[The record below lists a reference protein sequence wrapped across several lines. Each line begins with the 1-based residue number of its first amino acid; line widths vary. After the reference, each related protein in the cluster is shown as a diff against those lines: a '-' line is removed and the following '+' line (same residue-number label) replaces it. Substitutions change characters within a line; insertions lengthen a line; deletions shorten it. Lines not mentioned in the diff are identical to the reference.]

1 MVAHSPGHGISVD
14 NMSASSMCLTHL
26 CGQAAAVVQ
35 GVVEGG
41 RGRGGEVSE
50 ACHGRVQVLHPRHRG
65 GEAH

>member
-1 MVAHSPGHGISVD
+1 
-14 NMSASSMCLTHL
+14 MSASSMCLTHL

-50 ACHGRVQVLHPRHRG
+50 AGHGRVQVLHPRHRG